1 MARRLET
8 KLGSLHLKNP
18 IIAGAGEHLMTASGI
33 RAAIDAGASVV
44 VAKSFNETEAAKD
57 QLDRTDYALID
68 SNFQRLKW
76 DFAPP
81 RDATLAC
88 RSGLT
93 RVSFDAWLETIASL
107 DREAAKSDC
116 IVAANII
123 LADLDAAVAMARKVE
138 QAGVRLLEFNFGT
151 PYGDEAGGAV
161 STERSAGRVTEIV
174 SAVTGAIDIPVWA
187 KITGQS
193 ENVTS
198 LARAARDGGADCT
211 VLMGRYMGLVPDLE
225 SMAPLLDSYLG
236 IGGAWSLPLTCYWL
250 SRTRKAL
257 GPDIPLIA
265 INGGRSGLDIARF
278 MLAGAHA
285 AELCTAVMTGGFRVI
300 EDAVAEL
307 SAYLDKQ
314 DCDAADII
322 GRAADRVKTFQELPP
337 RPGFWKDFVPPETL
351 AES

>member
-1 MARRLET
+1 MARSLET
-8 KLGSLHLKNP
+8 TLGSLRLKNP
-18 IIAGAGEHLMTASGI
+18 VIAGAGEHLMTASGI
-33 RAAIDAGASVV
+33 QAAVDAGASVV

-68 SNFQRLKW
+68 SNFQKLPW
-76 DFAPP
+76 DFSPP

-93 RVSFDAWLETIASL
+93 RVSFDEWLDAIVKL
-107 DREAAKSDC
+107 DRNAAKSDC

-123 LADLDAAVAMARKVE
+123 LADLDAAVDMARKVE

-161 STERSAGRVTEIV
+161 STERATSRVTEIV
-174 SAVTGAIDIPVWA
+174 SAVTGVIDIPVWA

-198 LARAARDGGADCT
+198 LVRAAQDGGADCT
-211 VLMGRYMGLVPDLE
+211 VLMGRYMGLVPDLDT
-225 SMAPLLDSYLG
+225 MAPLLDTYLG

-257 GPDIPLIA
+257 GPEIPLIA
-265 INGGRSGLDIARF
+265 INGGRSGHDIARF

-285 AELCTAVMTGGFRVI
+285 AELCTAVMTGGFKVL

-307 SAYLDKQ
+307 SAYLDKH
-314 DCDAADII
+314 DRDASDIV
-322 GRAADRVKTFQELPP
+322 GLAADRVKTFQELPL
-337 RPGFWKDFVPPETL
+337 RPGFWEDFVPPETL
-351 AES
+351 QGD